1 MKWTKVALWQGF
13 SASTQYPDGKYQG
26 EVRQGLN
33 GDGKPGTDIWQSY
46 VKTFVCT
53 ESPLPPNLG
62 MQAETPDQ
70 PHQQN
75 ILSPSRA
82 DHQCRCQSNNSEIF
96 LTQPA
101 EVFTSDQPP
110 PPPQLI
116 YVGMN
121 EVQWHFWRFF
131 LHFPFPATKTIYK
144 FMLRL
149 QDQSFKPGNMRFK
162 VVCGIYIFMTCYVS

>member
-110 PPPQLI
+110 PPPPVDLCRYEWSTMTFLKIFPSLPFSCHKDYLQI
-116 YVGMN
+116 YVKIA
-121 EVQWHFWRFF
+121 RS
-131 LHFPFPATKTIYK
+131 I
-144 FMLRL
+144 
-149 QDQSFKPGNMRFK
+149 
-162 VVCGIYIFMTCYVS
+162 I